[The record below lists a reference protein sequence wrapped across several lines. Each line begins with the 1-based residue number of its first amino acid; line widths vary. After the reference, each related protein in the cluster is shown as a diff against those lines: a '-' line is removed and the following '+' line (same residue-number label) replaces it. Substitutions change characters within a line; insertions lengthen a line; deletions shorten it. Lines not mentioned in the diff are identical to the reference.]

1 MRTEEKNRGRNA
13 YVYMNLIMYIMK
25 SAFIWQCMFVQL
37 CRCVSM
43 HSLCAQPC
51 DSMMHCVR
59 APYLCIHIYS
69 TCMCVC
75 ARWGRRQGSRFH
87 SQSGS
92 ISSGRPQSWP
102 PRGKLPTVGT
112 SRDDCP
118 CWGDCTCA
126 LAHRPTLTSA
136 HASTYKHVCTC
147 VLADTYLINSTPSR

>member
-1 MRTEEKNRGRNA
+1 MNRGEKQKKECL
-13 YVYMNLIMYIMK
+13 YEPLMYIMK
-25 SAFIWQCMFVQL
+25 SAFMWQCMFVQV
-37 CRCVSM
+37 CRCVST
-43 HSLCAQPC
+43 HPLCAQPC
-51 DSMMHCVR
+51 DSMMHCEH

-75 ARWGRRQGSRFH
+75 ACWGRRQGSRFH

-126 LAHRPTLTSA
+126 LAHRPTLTSTHADLHIRMYA
-136 HASTYKHVCTC
+136 HARLQIRT
-147 VLADTYLINSTPSR
+147 